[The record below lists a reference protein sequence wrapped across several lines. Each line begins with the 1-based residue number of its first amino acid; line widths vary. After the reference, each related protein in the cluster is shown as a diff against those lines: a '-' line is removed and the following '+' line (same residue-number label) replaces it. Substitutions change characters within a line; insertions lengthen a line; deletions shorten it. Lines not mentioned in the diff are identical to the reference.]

1 MKSKI
6 VWFAIIFTLVNQ
18 LFSQQNKIV
27 VSKNKHQFFN
37 QTVTFNPTV
46 EKFFRVMECSQ
57 SNAYSADQINKI
69 QLRLKQNFSESKVVQ
84 AALGDKIVFVTNK
97 IAIATTNGSIQ
108 EYIKSILL
116 ELNLYN
122 GFTEIKEYNLELN

>member
-1 MKSKI
+1 
-6 VWFAIIFTLVNQ
+6 VNQ

-46 EKFFRVMECSQ
+46 EKYFRVMECSQ

-108 EYIKSILL
+108 EYIKSILV

>member
-46 EKFFRVMECSQ
+46 EKYFRVMECSQ

-84 AALGDKIVFVTNK
+84 DALGDKIVFVTNK
-97 IAIATTNGSIQ
+97 IALATTNGSIQ
-108 EYIKSILL
+108 EYIKSILV

>member
-46 EKFFRVMECSQ
+46 EKYFRVMECSQ

-69 QLRLKQNFSESKVVQ
+69 QLRLKQNFSESTKCLTCVLKLFCYHLDLLRTVQ
-84 AALGDKIVFVTNK
+84 RLWVNLFRTN
-97 IAIATTNGSIQ
+97 SVQ
-108 EYIKSILL
+108 
-116 ELNLYN
+116 
-122 GFTEIKEYNLELN
+122 F

>member
-46 EKFFRVMECSQ
+46 EKYFRVMECSQ

-97 IAIATTNGSIQ
+97 IALATTNGSIQ
-108 EYIKSILL
+108 EYIKSILV